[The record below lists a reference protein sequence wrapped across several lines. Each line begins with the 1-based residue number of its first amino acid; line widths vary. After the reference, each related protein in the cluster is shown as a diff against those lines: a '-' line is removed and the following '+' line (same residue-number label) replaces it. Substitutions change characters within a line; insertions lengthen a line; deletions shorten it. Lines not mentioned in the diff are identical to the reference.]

1 MINICKPNGKLI
13 KSFKNDDAF
22 NHLTAGELLEDHPEI
37 GATQWGFVVFPPE
50 KVPDLYLKLKQKPVP
65 TPLKEAYEQ
74 QLGVIEICK
83 GDYANP
89 TWVPVTFGLDIGE
102 LKKDWYLEC
111 CKKHGFF
118 VVEE

>member
-1 MINICKPNGKLI
+1 MINICKLNGKLI
-13 KSFKNDDAF
+13 KSFKSDDVF
-22 NHLTAGELLEDHPEI
+22 KHLSGGELLEDHPEI

-50 KVPDLYLKLKQKPVP
+50 SVPNLYFKLKQKPIP
-65 TPLKEAYEQ
+65 APLKEAYEQ
-74 QLGVIEICK
+74 QLGVIEVCK

-89 TWVPVTFGLDIGE
+89 TWVPVTLDLDIGK

-118 VVEE
+118 VIEE